1 MNFSKRRIGVNER
14 ALIEARRR
22 ERANSL
28 LAWLRRTL
36 RASKIGMAGL
46 VVLALAATCGW
57 GVLAWWHHTGGG
69 VLRAV
74 ECRGEGCRGGALMNE
89 LGLELG
95 MPMEDLKLAAVRARV
110 LDDERG
116 GRVSV
121 AREFGS
127 GKLVLEVERRPLLAR
142 FRPAGT
148 GTWWVLSSGGMVEP
162 LEARAARIGYREST
176 ELPIVEA
183 EGRVDW
189 RAVAGFLEAL
199 RADSTLWNELSE
211 LKISKGGG
219 FADAWLVSCAHRLVI
234 RLDDEGIVGLGRY
247 YRYLRNRPELQNK
260 RTIDLR
266 FGGFAYVS

>member
-46 VVLALAATCGW
+46 VALALAATCGW

-74 ECRGEGCRGGALMNE
+74 ECRGEGCRGGALMNA
-89 LGLELG
+89 
-95 MPMEDLKLAAVRARV
+95 LAAVRARV
-110 LDDERG
+110 LDAERG

-247 YRYLRNRPELQNK
+247 YRYLRNRPELQN
-260 RTIDLR
+260 DLR